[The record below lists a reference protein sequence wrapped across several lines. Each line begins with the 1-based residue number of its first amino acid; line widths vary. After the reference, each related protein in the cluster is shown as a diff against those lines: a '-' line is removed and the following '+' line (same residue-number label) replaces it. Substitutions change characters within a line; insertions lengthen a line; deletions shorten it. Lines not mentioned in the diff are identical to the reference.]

1 MIESKNII
9 TRLAHILISSFIRNA
24 QEHLA
29 QTEGRRATE
38 ALEREAV
45 MSRKLASL
53 ELELRAERAG
63 SEATQASLL
72 EADEGLNEHEAAWE
86 AQRQILVDDADRLR
100 EQLHDVKRERDN
112 FKINVEAMKDDPMS
126 SNNKDV
132 ELSSMQMSDI
142 YAERKAYEAEVS
154 ELTLAI
160 TTMRDEMSEN
170 QESMDSL
177 QT

>member
-1 MIESKNII
+1 ME
-9 TRLAHILISSFIRNA
+9 
-24 QEHLA
+24 
-29 QTEGRRATE
+29 
-38 ALEREAV
+38 
-45 MSRKLASL
+45 RKLASI

-100 EQLHDVKRERDN
+100 EQLHGVKRERDN
-112 FKINVEAMKDDPMS
+112 FKIKAEAMKEDPTTLK
-126 SNNKDV
+126 NKEV
-132 ELSSMQMSDI
+132 ELSSMQMTDI
-142 YAERKAYEAEVS
+142 LAERRAYEAEVS

-160 TTMRDEMSEN
+160 TTMRDEMTEK
-170 QESMDSL
+170 QDTMDNL